1 MYDFHSHIL
10 PNLDDG
16 SRCVDE
22 SLNMLR
28 DSFRQGVTNIVATP
42 HFYADHTIPD
52 DFLEKRYLSWKE
64 LEPYLES
71 DMPQIKL
78 GAEVH
83 YYEGLCCMDNLQKLC
98 IENTNLLLLEMP
110 LFAWSTRMLDILA
123 DLNGKQGVRILLAH
137 FERYLPYQQKSAWDN
152 LHQNGI
158 LLQANAEYF
167 TRRLTQRAAIKALK
181 NGEIYLLGS
190 DCHNMN
196 TRKPNMDEA
205 ANIIKRKLGDG
216 VLDRLNYHGW
226 VAFHEMD

>member
-1 MYDFHSHIL
+1 
-10 PNLDDG
+10 
-16 SRCVDE
+16 
-22 SLNMLR
+22 
-28 DSFRQGVTNIVATP
+28 
-42 HFYADHTIPD
+42 
-52 DFLEKRYLSWKE
+52 
-64 LEPYLES
+64 
-71 DMPQIKL
+71 
-78 GAEVH
+78 
-83 YYEGLCCMDNLQKLC
+83 
-98 IENTNLLLLEMP
+98 
-110 LFAWSTRMLDILA
+110 
-123 DLNGKQGVRILLAH
+123 
-137 FERYLPYQQKSAWDN
+137 N
-152 LHQNGI
+152 LHQHGI